1 MTLPAE
7 DVFTEESA
15 TPVVRSVP
23 LAHLSIELGHLY
35 MDDFE
40 AGPAHLLELFRRI
53 TPWVAAARA
62 VIAGQLPA
70 GATPRVST
78 CFLID
83 DYFTRFST
91 PDKVIA
97 MLAGTAAET
106 GLQIDYVA
114 RESACAWADGVDLAR
129 VVESH
134 LVSEPPEKTDG
145 SRPPTSVTG
154 WLTNGERSPAQRAGA
169 AMAAPRQWQP
179 PRQSAVQNHSIF
191 LDIEL
196 WNEHTGTRL
205 WSCPFLAAVWQ
216 LQRLGLIRH
225 LGRPVADPRPGS
237 LEDLP
242 TDWEALAPVLRLN
255 PGAAPF
261 RAYRTFSVLS
271 ARFLPIEVAV
281 RTILGQVAVAAPVAE
296 QIDARAR
303 GEKVPLPAELVDR
316 IGYAFI

>member
-1 MTLPAE
+1 VTLPAE

-40 AGPAHLLELFRRI
+40 AGPAHLLELFRQI

-62 VIAGQLPA
+62 VVAGQLPA

-114 RESACAWADGVDLAR
+114 RESACASADGVDLAR

-242 TDWEALAPVLRLN
+242 TDWDALAPVLRLN
-255 PGAAPF
+255 PAAAPF

-303 GEKVPLPAELVDR
+303 GERVTLPAELVDR

>member
-1 MTLPAE
+1 VTLPAE
-7 DVFTEESA
+7 VFTEETA
-15 TPVVRSVP
+15 RPVVRSVP
-23 LAHLSIELGHLY
+23 LSHVSIELGHLY

-40 AGPAHLLELFRRI
+40 AGPAHLLQQFRRVA
-53 TPWVAAARA
+53 PWAAAARE
-62 VIAGQLPA
+62 IARDGLP
-70 GATPRVST
+70 GRSRPRVST

-83 DYFTRFST
+83 DYFTRFSA
-91 PDKVIA
+91 PDKVVT
-97 MLAGTAAET
+97 MLAGTAAEA
-106 GLQIDYVA
+106 GLEIDYVA
-114 RESACAWADGVDLAR
+114 RESGCAVADGIDLAR

-145 SRPPTSVTG
+145 SRPPSSVTG
-154 WLTNGERSPAQRAGA
+154 WLTNGERSPVQQAGA

-196 WNEHTGTRL
+196 WSEQASTRL

-225 LGRPVADPRPGS
+225 LGRPVADPRPVT
-237 LEDLP
+237 LDDLP
-242 TDWEALAPVLRLN
+242 SDWEALPAVVQLN

-261 RAYRTFSVLS
+261 RAYRTFSVLDS
-271 ARFLPIEVAV
+271 RFLPIEVAV

-296 QIDARAR
+296 QIKARAA
-303 GEKVPLPAELVDR
+303 GERVALPAELVDR
-316 IGYAFI
+316 IGYAFM

>member
-7 DVFTEESA
+7 DVFTEETA

-40 AGPAHLLELFRRI
+40 AGPARLLEQFHRVA
-53 TPWVAAARA
+53 PWAAVSRTVAAE
-62 VIAGQLPA
+62 QLPA
-70 GATPRVST
+70 RATPRVST

-91 PDKVIA
+91 PDKVIT
-97 MLAGTAAET
+97 MLVSTAAEA

-114 RESACAWADGVDLAR
+114 RESACAVADGVELAR

-134 LVSEPPEKTDG
+134 LVSEPPERTDG

-154 WLTNGERSPAQRAGA
+154 WLTNGERSPTQRPGA

-191 LDIEL
+191 LDVEL
-196 WNEHTGTRL
+196 WNENAGTRL

-225 LGRPVADPRPGS
+225 LGRPVADPRPAS
-237 LEDLP
+237 VEDLP
-242 TDWEALAPVLRLN
+242 ADWDALPPVIQLN
-255 PGAAPF
+255 PAAAPF

-281 RTILGQVAVAAPVAE
+281 RTILGQVAVAAPVAD
-296 QIDARAR
+296 QVDARAR
-303 GEKVPLPAELVDR
+303 GEKVVLPAELVDR
-316 IGYAFI
+316 IGYAFM